1 MYFYTVMFIFKYF
14 YPKMNPKSITNALR
28 YNRKDEKSDSAE
40 TGGKLLQAKKTATT
54 RSCQG
59 QKFYWF
65 QKECRPTDTFT
76 SDLLSVK
83 ISIVFT
89 IPGIVPWDFDK
100 L

>member
-1 MYFYTVMFIFKYF
+1 MFIFKYF

-59 QKFYWF
+59 QKFY
-65 QKECRPTDTFT
+65 
-76 SDLLSVK
+76 
-83 ISIVFT
+83 
-89 IPGIVPWDFDK
+89 
-100 L
+100 